1 MNRLGS
7 VLTNVK
13 QFKNISKRTN
23 TMAEWILK
31 ERNTNWDDWSDSEI
45 PALQSEDL
53 PNETEEISFMPII
66 SNDLISNNDYYILHK
81 DKFDR

>member
-1 MNRLGS
+1 
-7 VLTNVK
+7 
-13 QFKNISKRTN
+13 
-23 TMAEWILK
+23 MAEWILK